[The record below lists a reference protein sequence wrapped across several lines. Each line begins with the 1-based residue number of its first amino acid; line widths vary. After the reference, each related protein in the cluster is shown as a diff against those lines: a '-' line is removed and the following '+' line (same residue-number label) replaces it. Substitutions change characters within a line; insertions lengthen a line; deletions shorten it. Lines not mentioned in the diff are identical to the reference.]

1 MAFWNRWKQSRADA
15 AQRAD
20 MKHQLK
26 RSRLDG
32 WSNILSRIGT
42 ERDRRVGGDTMY
54 TADPVSIEEAEQ
66 LWLGSDLAA
75 RVIELL
81 PKETMRRG
89 FELRGFEKETSERI
103 NAVFESLRL
112 RYWLVRAMQYERAY
126 GGAGLFPVI
135 NDGGELESELDE
147 DSIQKVDG
155 FKLFQ
160 PNELYPV
167 RWYSDPMHEKY
178 GEPELYRLQPISIG
192 GALASQFGVLVH
204 ESRLIVF
211 KGIEVTRRQTTG
223 SEYGWGHSI
232 LTRVRAVLRDYEMTW
247 SSVASV
253 MDRFSQGILRM
264 QGLAELIAQ
273 DADDV
278 VLDRMIQAD
287 IGKSVVGSMVLD
299 KEDEFT
305 YISSSL
311 AGVGDVLDRFGA
323 RFAMAADMPVTLA
336 LGTSSKG
343 MNTAGGEDDRD
354 TRFWYDRCDANFEDH
369 QPQIER
375 AVKLVLLSKESPT
388 NGVEPEM
395 WSIEK
400 RPNKQPSEQQTVE
413 TRAKQS
419 ETDERYWRMG
429 VLTEKTIR
437 ESRFGG
443 DTFSLET
450 VVDLTEY
457 AEMDRIAEEAVSLE
471 AEAKKAGLEAAA
483 QNMGLPPNPAGPNAA
498 KGAPPPPPK
507 PGTPAAKKAATESAS
522 KQDELPARRSV
533 DARKISDYW
542 PAPKDE

>member
-1 MAFWNRWKQSRADA
+1 
-15 AQRAD
+15 
-20 MKHQLK
+20 
-26 RSRLDG
+26 
-32 WSNILSRIGT
+32 
-42 ERDRRVGGDTMY
+42 
-54 TADPVSIEEAEQ
+54 
-66 LWLGSDLAA
+66 
-75 RVIELL
+75 
-81 PKETMRRG
+81 MRRG
-89 FELRGFEKETSERI
+89 FELKGFDKETSEKV

-112 RYWLVRAMQYERAY
+112 RYWLVRAMQFERAY

-135 NDGGELESELDE
+135 NDAGELETELNTE
-147 DSIQKVDG
+147 SIQRIEG

-167 RWYSDPMHEKY
+167 KWYSDPLHEKY
-178 GEPELYRLQPISIG
+178 GEVELYRLQPITIG
-192 GALASQFGVLVH
+192 GVMAQSWGVFVH
-204 ESRLIVF
+204 ETRLIIF

-223 SEYGWGHSI
+223 SEYGWGHSV
-232 LTRVRAVLRDYEMTW
+232 LTRVRAVMRDYEMTW
-247 SSVASV
+247 GSVSAV

-287 IGKSVVGSMVLD
+287 LGKSVVGSMVLD
-299 KEDEFT
+299 KEDEFQ

-311 AGVGDVLDRFGA
+311 AGVADVLDRFGT

-336 LGTSSKG
+336 LGVSP
-343 MNTAGGEDDRD
+343 GGLNATGESD

-388 NGVEPEM
+388 KGVEPEM

-400 RPNKQPSEQQTVE
+400 RSNTQPSEKETVE
-413 TRAKQS
+413 TRSKQS

-437 ESRFGG
+437 EARFGG
-443 DTFSLET
+443 DTYSLET
-450 VVDLTEY
+450 TVELSDY
-457 AEMDRIAEEAVSLE
+457 AEMDRVAEEAITLE

-483 QNMGLPPNPAGPNAA
+483 LGLSGQSNGAAPPKPGQPAA
-498 KGAPPPPPK
+498 KAPPPPPK
-507 PGTPAAKKAATESAS
+507 PGTPGAKKAATEAAS
-522 KQDELPARRSV
+522 KQDSV
-533 DARKISDYW
+533 NGTKLDRYW
-542 PAPKDE
+542 PLPKGE